1 MSSLFVYGT
10 LLRGEERDGFVSHL
24 EARPASITG
33 RLWRVPAGYPALELP
48 PNGVPIKGEVL
59 QLDNPS
65 ILVALDLIEGV
76 SQGLYERKQVQVQ
89 TAQGH
94 QSAWVYVMNPSQLRQ
109 SGCVLLKGNDWR
121 RYSRRK

>member
-24 EARPASITG
+24 EARPASLKG
-33 RLWRVPAGYPALELP
+33 RLWRAPAGYPALELSSD
-48 PNGVPIKGEVL
+48 GVAIEGEIL

-76 SQGLYERKQVQVQ
+76 NEGLYERVQVQVQ
-89 TAQGH
+89 TAMGTEN
-94 QSAWVYVMNPSQLRQ
+94 AWAYVMNAAQLRRAN
-109 SGCVLLKGNDWR
+109 CVRLGGNDWR
-121 RYSRRK
+121 QYSRRG